1 MIILHQGQAVVI
13 YVFVVHMCTEWG
25 VLLCNCTRNGTCE
38 HGGVSEH
45 QTHIGSCSTWN
56 AYS

>member
-45 QTHIGSCSTWN
+45 QTHIGSCST
-56 AYS
+56 